1 MSTVPPPAVTV
12 PNAVAIVAPSLG
24 ASDDALRAA
33 NDDAEWRTLAAFSL
47 SRIIISLILAITYLG
62 FQRFQ
67 PSQETLALLSTA
79 VLAIY
84 FLAAIGFLQLARKRT
99 SSVAMQV
106 TVQVVMD
113 VICISL
119 LMHAAGGGKS
129 GVGLL
134 LLYTLAGAGLISRGR
149 MAYFHA
155 ALAALA
161 ILLEQ
166 SWQILALDAPVTD
179 FIQGGLL
186 ASSYFVIAGL
196 GHTLAQY
203 TRGAERIAA
212 ERGVDLAN
220 LAQINQLVI
229 RDIQDG
235 FIVVDG
241 DGLIRQHN
249 PQSEVLIG
257 GLAGAD
263 GQALATHAPQ
273 LADMLANWRRNRD
286 HIFPMVRDP
295 ATQRDYQ
302 VRFIA
307 IGNTQ
312 PAPTV
317 VFVEDAGR
325 IRTQAQQMKLVALGR
340 LTASI
345 AHEIRNPLSSINHAA
360 ELLLEGNGSGDEK
373 ASEEKVD
380 GESRRL
386 LEIIRTNAFR
396 LDRMVQEV
404 LYLNR
409 RDRAHPETI
418 DVRAY
423 LEQFQ
428 RDFCNNEKIAEAVI
442 KVTVADLQI
451 IMFDRSH
458 LDQILWNLT
467 RNACR
472 HGSGKPGSI
481 VIACAR
487 GRLQSTLIEV
497 RDDGPGVAIDS
508 LPHLFEPFF
517 TTDSQGT
524 GLGLYIAR
532 ELAEGNDA
540 RLDYLPQQAGA
551 TERGGCFRITMKSAI
566 A

>member
-1 MSTVPPPAVTV
+1 VKRLFNEDS
-12 PNAVAIVAPSLG
+12 
-24 ASDDALRAA
+24 
-33 NDDAEWRTLAAFSL
+33 EWRTLTAFSL
-47 SRIIISLILAITYLG
+47 SRLIVSLILAITYVG

-67 PSQETLALLSTA
+67 ASQASLAALATT
-79 VLAIY
+79 VLVIY
-84 FLAAIGFLQLARKRT
+84 FLAAIVFLQAAREK
-99 SSVAMQV
+99 VATVALQV
-106 TVQVVMD
+106 TVQVFVD
-113 VICISL
+113 VVCITL
-119 LMHAAGGGKS
+119 LMHASGGAKS
-129 GVGLL
+129 GIGML
-134 LLYTLAGAGLISRGR
+134 LLYTLAAAGLIARGR

-166 SWQILALDAPVTD
+166 SWQMLMLDAPFTD
-179 FIQGGLL
+179 FVPGGLL
-186 ASSYFVIAGL
+186 AGSYFVIAGL

-241 DGLIRQHN
+241 EGRIRQHN
-249 PQSEVLIG
+249 PQSESLIG

-263 GQALATHAPQ
+263 GGALAEHAPQ
-273 LADMLANWRRNRD
+273 LANMLDQWQRD
-286 HIFPMVRDP
+286 RGHIFPMVRDQQ
-295 ATQRDYQ
+295 TQRDYQ
-302 VRFIA
+302 ARFIA
-307 IGNTQ
+307 IGDTQ

-325 IRTQAQQMKLVALGR
+325 IRAQAQQMKLVALGR

-360 ELLLEGNGSGDEK
+360 ELLAEGSGG
-373 ASEEKVD
+373 
-380 GESRRL
+380 GEDKRL
-386 LEIIRTNAFR
+386 LDIIRANSHR

-409 RDRAHPETI
+409 RDRAMPETI
-418 DVRAY
+418 DVHTY
-423 LEQFQ
+423 LQHFAG
-428 RDFCNNEKIAEAVI
+428 DFCANEKVPAA
-442 KVTVADLQI
+442 TLALQLSSSQKI
-451 IMFDRSH
+451 LFDRSH
-458 LDQILWNLT
+458 LDQILWNLV

-472 HGSGKPGSI
+472 HGSGKPGS
-481 VIACAR
+481 VRIAFEA
-487 GRLQSTLIEV
+487 GRSASILIEV
-497 RDDGPGVAIDS
+497 RDDGPGVAIDA

-532 ELAEGNDA
+532 ELAEVNDA
-540 RLDYLPQQAGA
+540 RLEYLPPEVDGSVSGA
-551 TERGGCFRITMKSAI
+551 RFRITMKARTEETT
-566 A
+566 